1 MQLVSIAKSVGRI
14 LYAYPDESEGFSLD
28 DWTTHRVL
36 LVEGNAP
43 DEGIYTASLDT
54 NKALLW
60 RIFEGTPQPV
70 NWAAS
75 RGFFYLGDVVA
86 LDTLLARTA
95 AGVNVVF
102 VSPVSQ
108 SGQLKELI
116 IGDDYLAANGR
127 ALVWEFDPIA
137 GMDIGDATATLGV
150 KRGPINVTWSGA
162 VSVDGNG
169 QWQAAIEIENDEWV
183 GITPGLY
190 EYSLEIADGVNT
202 REITRVI
209 NKPDCMVRMRE
220 KAT

>member
-1 MQLVSIAKSVGRI
+1 MQLVSVAKSVGRI

-36 LVEGNAP
+36 LVEGDAP

-54 NKALLW
+54 DKAFLW
-60 RIFEGTPQPV
+60 RIFEGSPQPV

-86 LDTLLARTA
+86 LETLLARTA

-137 GMDIGDATATLGV
+137 GMDIGDATASLGV
-150 KRGPINVTWSGA
+150 RRRSVNVIWTGS
-162 VSVDGNG
+162 VSVGGNG
-169 QWQAAIEIENDEWV
+169 QWVASIEIQNDEWDD
-183 GITPGLY
+183 ITQGLY
-190 EYSLEIADGVNT
+190 EYSLEITDGVNV

-209 NKPDCMVRMRE
+209 NELDCKVFLRN